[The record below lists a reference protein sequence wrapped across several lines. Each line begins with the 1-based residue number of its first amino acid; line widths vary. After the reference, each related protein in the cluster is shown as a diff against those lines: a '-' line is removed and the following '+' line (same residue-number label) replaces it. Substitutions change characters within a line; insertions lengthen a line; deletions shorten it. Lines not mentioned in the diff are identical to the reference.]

1 MFIRL
6 RCEQNFSAISQ
17 FLPFFENTCIFY
29 VNQLLEALQMI
40 FVPCLIFI
48 VSCLFFAK
56 LYFKRRKAVTKPNV
70 ESTPER
76 ERDVSYEKL
85 RVWYATANG
94 SSLSVAQ
101 AITKDI
107 NTFLM
112 EKLPHADIP
121 SAIVLPVTEM
131 DIENF
136 ATIEKTEPVEDIKP
150 TSYSLKTK
158 EPLQAEKKAPE
169 NSKVCNIFVVPTY
182 QGGTAPPDSQAIF
195 ESLDDFS
202 QDFRVSGNEWENH
215 HFVIFGCGAKEYGSN
230 YNKFAIDLHE
240 TLSRKG
246 GKSLMG
252 KPFLSDA
259 NSTKRDTL
267 RFVTNLKKHFIFG
280 TAKTGTDTLPLP
292 VEPAEKSS
300 DLDIEEVAGDE
311 KDDEMIN
318 PRIRQGLTKQGYK
331 LFGTHSGVKLCR
343 WTKSMMRGHGG
354 CYKHTFYGISSL
366 ACMEMT
372 PSLACAN
379 KCVFCWR
386 HHTNP
391 TAREWRWKH
400 DPPEFVINSA
410 LEGHRKMLKV
420 LRGVPGVTE
429 ERLKQAM
436 QVRHCALSLVGE
448 PIIYP
453 EISKLCTLM
462 HQNEIS
468 TFMVTNAQFPD
479 RIRDLT
485 AVTQLYVSVDAGDKA
500 SLQAIDRPV
509 FEDFWDRYLEC
520 IRLLALKKQRT
531 VFRLTLV
538 KNYNISDIDGYVS
551 LVRLGKPEFIEVK
564 GVTYCGDNGDNG
576 ISMRNVPYHHEV
588 IEFCELLRKHVGE
601 TYEIACEHEH
611 SCCVLLARK
620 EFKIDGQ
627 WHTWIDYDKF
637 FALTREG
644 KPFTSVDYLAPTPHW
659 AVYGSEEKGFDPNQ
673 IRKNPRMKGPV
684 AGGC

>member
-1 MFIRL
+1 ML
-6 RCEQNFSAISQ
+6 ALISL
-17 FLPFFENTCIFY
+17 FLASVI
-29 VNQLLEALQMI
+29 A
-40 FVPCLIFI
+40 
-48 VSCLFFAK
+48 LFFIQK
-56 LYFKRRKAVTKPNV
+56 MKSSSITEKSDENETVTSSATDQKSV
-70 ESTPER
+70 HYT
-76 ERDVSYEKL
+76 KF
-85 RVWYATANG
+85 RVWYATQTGTA
-94 SSLSVAQ
+94 LEVAQ
-101 AITKDI
+101 RITKET
-107 NTFLM
+107 NTFIM
-112 EKLPHADIP
+112 EKHDDFP
-121 SAIVLPVTEM
+121 SAIVLPISEL
-131 DIENF
+131 DIETF
-136 ATIEKTEPVEDIKP
+136 ATLPPGTDATQEAIS
-150 TSYSLKTK
+150 TSSFSLKTK
-158 EPLQAEKKAPE
+158 QPVQPEAAPVT
-169 NSKVCNIFVVPTY
+169 NGKILNVFVVSSY
-182 QGGTAPPDSQAIF
+182 ENGTAAPDARPIF

-215 HFVIFGCGAKEYGSN
+215 HFVIFGCGAKEYGTN
-230 YNKFAIDLHE
+230 YNKFAINLHE
-240 TLSRKG
+240 ILSRKG
-246 GKSLMG
+246 GFSLMG
-252 KPFLSDA
+252 KPFFSDQ
-259 NSTKRDTL
+259 NSTKRDIQ
-267 RFVTNLKKHFIFG
+267 RFITNFKRYIVGKSPKQPHEAPQLQE
-280 TAKTGTDTLPLP
+280 DP
-292 VEPAEKSS
+292 EEKSGE
-300 DLDIEEVAGDE
+300 LDIEEVGGGE
-311 KDDEMIN
+311 DDEMIN
-318 PRIRQGLTKQGYK
+318 PRIRQGLTKQGYS

-343 WTKSMMRGHGG
+343 WTKSMMRGQGG

-410 LEGHRKMLKV
+410 LEGHRRMLKV

-453 EISKLCTLM
+453 EINKLCSLM

-479 RIRDLT
+479 RIRDLVP
-485 AVTQLYVSVDAGDKA
+485 VTQLYVSVDGGDKA
-500 SLQAIDRPV
+500 SLQAIDRPI

-538 KNYNISDIDGYVS
+538 KNYNISEIDGYVS
-551 LVRLGKPEFIEVK
+551 LVKLGKPEFIEVK

-588 IEFCELLRKHVGE
+588 VEFCELLRKSIGE

-637 FALTREG
+637 FELTRQN
-644 KPFTSVDYLAPTPHW
+644 KPFTSMDYLAPTPHW
-659 AVYGSEEKGFDPNQ
+659 AVFGSAEKGFDPNQ
-673 IRKNPRMKGPV
+673 IRKNPRQRGPV